1 MRIGLFID
9 TDNIGGAEVM
19 VLELASLIK
28 HADHTPVLLH
38 FGNEYIRSY
47 AESNNI
53 ESHIVPFTQ
62 RYKKMSTLPLYA
74 LSIRS
79 FLRKLSIDCLHS
91 HLYGPIIAMGMA
103 SFFAGIKHVGTLHD
117 VYTIEERESRIYPLK
132 FVSFLGTKLI
142 AVSTPMQKYYEKIG
156 GFSKSRLTHI
166 PNFAPTLK
174 QTNNKNELRLS
185 IGLKTNDKVIFSVGR
200 LVELKQFNI
209 LIQAAKDLPSD
220 ARIVIVGNGPEAKKL
235 ANLVTEHEVG
245 ERVILLGERSDVEQ
259 LLQLADVFTLVSRT
273 EGLSR
278 SILEALS
285 AGLPVVASDV
295 GGNSDLVENGKNG
308 MLIKLENISSVGT
321 VLKDL
326 LENPERLSAMGKE
339 SLALSK
345 NKFSSENFIKQ
356 HIEIYQR

>member
-28 HADHTPVLLH
+28 QAGHCPVLLH
-38 FGNEYIRSY
+38 FGNEYIKKY
-47 AESNNI
+47 AESNRI

-79 FLRKLSIDCLHS
+79 FLRKLSLDCLHS
-91 HLYGPIIAMGMA
+91 HLYGPIVAMGMA
-103 SFFAGIKHVGTLHD
+103 SFFARIKHVGTLHD
-117 VYTIEERESRIYPLK
+117 VYTIEERESRIHPLK
-132 FVSFLGTKLI
+132 LVRFLGTKLI
-142 AVSTPMQKYYEKIG
+142 AVSKPMQKYYEKVG
-156 GFSKSRLTHI
+156 GFSVPGLTHI
-166 PNFAPTLK
+166 PNFAPTLQQIK
-174 QTNNKNELRLS
+174 DKDELRLS
-185 IGLKTNDKVIFSVGR
+185 IGLKPYEKVIFSVGR

-209 LIQAAKDLPSD
+209 LIRAAKDLPSN
-220 ARIVIVGNGPEAKKL
+220 ARIVIVGNGPEANNL
-235 ANLVTEHEVG
+235 ADLVTECNVSD
-245 ERVILLGERSDVEQ
+245 RVILLGERSDVEQ
-259 LLQLADVFTLVSRT
+259 LLQIADLFTLVSRT

-295 GGNSDLVENGKNG
+295 GGNSDLIENGKNG
-308 MLIKLENISSVGT
+308 ALIELKNIESVGT
-321 VLKDL
+321 VIKEL
-326 LENPERLSAMGKE
+326 LNNPEKLSSMGRE

-345 NKFSSENFIKQ
+345 NKFSSEYFIKQ
-356 HIEIYQR
+356 HLQAYQS